1 MRKKI
6 IILFIMLCRTLL
18 LQAQNKSNFTI
29 QLKGFDSY
37 DKAVVTVQH
46 LDEHAD
52 VLKNETE
59 LINGNI
65 FPLEGG
71 VGTIKLDQ
79 VPNNFIL
86 TVNLYSRGT
95 RYGLIANWFVNN
107 TDSIVIEDIDSKRNF
122 DRISINGRG
131 SALYELQYKLDGIVG
146 NRITYPNY
154 PTTLDYFTS
163 DFARSFGYDR
173 AVDMNIEVG
182 RLINETGFDSNCKK
196 WMLTNMFY
204 KIYTAYFLKP
214 LILSFVSNDL
224 ERTRAI
230 KDVFNQFKSN
240 YGNGAVPGNMK
251 LSTDYMLFYLL
262 YSKLEA
268 TFSEENKVEYQLH
281 KLQTDFKGES
291 LEKMAYAYLSRTFY
305 QVKGADRLN
314 ILNWMISITK
324 SPMRLAK
331 LEEMR
336 AIGAGMPFPDFELSD
351 LKGKQ
356 WTKND
361 LLGKVVFF
369 DFYYTGCGNCV
380 TYFKNK
386 VSKAE
391 EHFRKNEDVVFVSVS
406 IDKNFEVWRSSV
418 ESEKYNSEHSLK
430 LYTNGEGNNHVLIK
444 NLRINGYPF
453 PILMGKNGL
462 IETSDNV
469 NLGISSSSAETL
481 IKTIE
486 KSLNN

>member
-1 MRKKI
+1 
-6 IILFIMLCRTLL
+6 MLCSTLL
-18 LQAQNKSNFTI
+18 LEAQNKSNFTI
-29 QLKGFDSY
+29 QLQGFDSY
-37 DKAVVTVQH
+37 DKAVATVQH
-46 LDEHAD
+46 LDKDAD

-65 FPLEGG
+65 FPVDGG
-71 VGTIKLDQ
+71 VGIIKLDN
-79 VPNNFIL
+79 VPDHFIL
-86 TVNLYSRGT
+86 TVNLYSKGT
-95 RYGLIANWFVNN
+95 RYALISNWYVNN
-107 TDSIVIEDIDSKRNF
+107 TDSIVIEDNESKRNF

-146 NRITYPNY
+146 NRISYPNY

-182 RLINETGFDSNCKK
+182 RLINETGFDGICKK

-204 KIYTAYFLKP
+204 KIYSAYFLKP

-224 ERTRAI
+224 DRTRAI
-230 KDVFNQFKSN
+230 KDVFNQFKFH
-240 YGNGAVPGNMK
+240 YGNAAVLGNIK

-262 YSKLEA
+262 YSKLEV
-268 TFSEENKVEYQLH
+268 TFSEKNKVEYQLQ

-291 LEKMAYAYLSRTFY
+291 LEKMGYAYLSRTFY
-305 QVKGADRLN
+305 QVNGADRLK

-324 SPMRLAK
+324 SPMRLGK
-331 LEEMR
+331 LEGMG
-336 AIGAGMPFPDFELSD
+336 AIGAGMPFPDFELTD
-351 LKGKQ
+351 LKGKH
-356 WTKND
+356 WTKKD
-361 LLGKVVFF
+361 LMGKLVFF

-391 EHFRKNEDVVFVSVS
+391 EHFRKNEDVVFISVS
-406 IDKNFEVWRSSV
+406 IDKDLEVWRRSV
-418 ESEKYNSEHSLK
+418 ESKKYNSEHSLN
-430 LYTNGEGNNHVLIK
+430 LYTNGEGGNHFLIK

-469 NLGISSSSAETL
+469 NLGMASSSAETL

-486 KSLNN
+486 KSLIN

>member
-1 MRKKI
+1 
-6 IILFIMLCRTLL
+6 MLCSTLL

-29 QLKGFDSY
+29 QLQGFDSY

-46 LDEHAD
+46 LDEDAD

-79 VPNNFIL
+79 VPDHFIL
-86 TVNLYSRGT
+86 TVNLYSKGT

-107 TDSIVIEDIDSKRNF
+107 TDSIVIEDNDSKRNF

-268 TFSEENKVEYQLH
+268 TFSEENKVEYQLQ

-291 LEKMAYAYLSRTFY
+291 LEKMAYAYLSRTF
-305 QVKGADRLN
+305 
-314 ILNWMISITK
+314 
-324 SPMRLAK
+324 
-331 LEEMR
+331 
-336 AIGAGMPFPDFELSD
+336 ELTD
-351 LKGKQ
+351 LKGKR

-391 EHFRKNEDVVFVSVS
+391 EHFRKNEDVVFISVS
-406 IDKNFEVWRSSV
+406 IDKDLEVWRRSV
-418 ESEKYNSEHSLK
+418 ESEKYNSKHSLK

-469 NLGISSSSAETL
+469 NLGIYSSSAETL

-486 KSLNN
+486 KSLIN